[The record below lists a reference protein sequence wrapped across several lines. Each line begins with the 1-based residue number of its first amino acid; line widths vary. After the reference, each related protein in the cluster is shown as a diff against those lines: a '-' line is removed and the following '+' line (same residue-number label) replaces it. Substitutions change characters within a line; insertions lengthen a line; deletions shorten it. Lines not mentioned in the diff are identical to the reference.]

1 LLTVVD
7 PPLSPP
13 PLSTPAGAERGA
25 NSRIWPC
32 LFREDVHGL
41 GQHHVY
47 GWGGLGE
54 TCLEGRMCSDL
65 RHFWDGA
72 GGYSNWDHNSGDTP
86 QTALPFPYRFT
97 RYRANVIVTD
107 EVPRTTTT
115 FPHWFTPKQSSSD
128 PNQPPPAS
136 SPHRPQA
143 QTAGT
148 SSLKTHGQIWLFG
161 SPFRPGGGG
170 KGLGDRGGLQKY
182 P

>member
-25 NSRIWPC
+25 NSRMWPC

-72 GGYSNWDHNSGDTP
+72 GGYSNWDHNSGSTP
-86 QTALPFPYRFT
+86 PRTPWHSYTGSFATVPTLSSPMKCHKPRRSRTGSRPSKAQAPQPTTARIRPTPPTSPNGGYVLTQNTRPHMAVRLPFP
-97 RYRANVIVTD
+97 
-107 EVPRTTTT
+107 PRRG
-115 FPHWFTPKQSSSD
+115 WK
-128 PNQPPPAS
+128 
-136 SPHRPQA
+136 
-143 QTAGT
+143 GV
-148 SSLKTHGQIWLFG
+148 
-161 SPFRPGGGG
+161 GG
-170 KGLGDRGGLQKY
+170 
-182 P
+182 